1 MECLQDEHGK
11 LIFKWTDL
19 KIILSLI
26 NNDFWKNYNCNLCF
40 YRDYKTGVLVDMLHN
55 MIV

>member
-1 MECLQDEHGK
+1 MDRQEGELIEMECLQDEHGK

-26 NNDFWKNYNCNLCF
+26 NNDF
-40 YRDYKTGVLVDMLHN
+40 
-55 MIV
+55 